1 MQKIIYIL
9 FAIFFIIVIDLKI
22 SGGVN
27 ADSQSLFISEFMP
40 DPTGSDSAYE
50 WIELYNAGGT
60 EINTAGYKINNISI
74 PEFFLAPK
82 KFLILARDKTSL
94 IELFPGITAVEV
106 SFSLSNSGGE
116 IILSKESYT
125 DKITY
130 PKALENKSFERLGEL
145 CDGVSINT
153 NGNTIGQI
161 NSNYLDSCWSNPESY
176 PVSEPASS
184 PIYTPP
190 VSAPI
195 SFFQEIIGEKEIF
208 ILLISEVYPS
218 PITQNGEME
227 WIEIYNPYNKEIDF
241 SGYYIGDKSYKEQK
255 SKSRYIFTEAL
266 IEENSYF
273 IIESPPFSLNNS
285 GDELYLYSPN
295 GTVIDTVFYNSITNG
310 SSAIRDENILYN
322 GEKIELIK
330 SSAPTKGFINSMI
343 AITSNEKKT
352 ETKTEAKTDEK
363 QTAGATLGYKI
374 NYPVVKPMVYWE
386 NFVLYRHKINLGAL
400 VLLVVTI
407 IYSIILLLKRYKK
420 TDEKY
425 F

>member
-9 FAIFFIIVIDLKI
+9 SAIFFILVFNLKI
-22 SGGVN
+22 STAVN

-241 SGYYIGDKSYKEQK
+241 SGYYISDKSYKEEK
-255 SKSRYIFTEAL
+255 SKNRYLFTDTL

-322 GEKIELIK
+322 GEKIELNK
-330 SSAPTKGFINSMI
+330 SGAPSKGFSNSQI
-343 AITSNEKKT
+343 IVTDNEKKIDA
-352 ETKTEAKTDEK
+352 KTEVKTDVNE
-363 QTAGATLGYKI
+363 TTGATLGYKTD
-374 NYPVVKPMVYWE
+374 YPVIKPLVYWG
-386 NFVLYRHKINLGAL
+386 NFVLYKTKINVGAL
-400 VLLVVTI
+400 VLLVSTT

-420 TDEKY
+420 PNEKY